1 MYNQQEHEQVCLYI
15 NRKRSIEFNQQA
27 KHEQVQQ
34 FEQSIQIQA
43 GVTTRCNCVLQ
54 FEHQIKTSSSG
65 LRPSPP
71 ADLRSPILK

>member
-1 MYNQQEHEQVCLYI
+1 MSRFAFI
-15 NRKRSIEFNQQA
+15 DRTSSIEFNQWA
-27 KHEQVQQ
+27 KHEKVQQ

-43 GVTTRCNCVLQ
+43 GVTTRCDCVLQ